1 MKRLALISLL
11 ALMPVP
17 FSAYAGTAD
26 VGFSGSGIYFSQEM
40 LYVGDVVRVYA
51 RVRNFGDVDVT
62 GTVGFYMGDTQIEN
76 DRPIS
81 LPANGFDEE
90 VFVDVT
96 IPAGPFNVAA
106 RINDTNPQDS
116 NANNNWAQTVQ
127 RQPIPDSDHDG
138 VLNSQDNCVKVAN
151 ADQRDT
157 DGDGVGD
164 ACDID
169 DDNDGLTDELEV
181 ELGTKPEKR
190 DTDDDGLNDK
200 DDDEPLVP
208 TPIVPSESVPTPSS
222 VQAPTSAPLGSST
235 DATGSSSRSDSS
247 ATSESRPRFRVF
259 GQLGEQ
265 GDDAEDSVAETVRLS
280 PKAIFTVTQNSWD
293 AFTFEALQ
301 TDVNP
306 VFVQWNFGDGST
318 SDAAVVQH
326 VFPGSGNYTV
336 QLQVTNQAGQVDEDS
351 VPITISFFHIANP
364 VFLAFLVVL
373 ALVFLLS
380 IASIARLTLNARE
393 S

>member
-127 RQPIPDSDHDG
+127 RQRRT
-138 VLNSQDNCVKVAN
+138 
-151 ADQRDT
+151 DQSWKAR
-157 DGDGVGD
+157 
-164 ACDID
+164 
-169 DDNDGLTDELEV
+169 
-181 ELGTKPEKR
+181 
-190 DTDDDGLNDK
+190 
-200 DDDEPLVP
+200 
-208 TPIVPSESVPTPSS
+208 
-222 VQAPTSAPLGSST
+222 
-235 DATGSSSRSDSS
+235 
-247 ATSESRPRFRVF
+247 
-259 GQLGEQ
+259 GQLFHRPHL
-265 GDDAEDSVAETVRLS
+265 V
-280 PKAIFTVTQNSWD
+280 N
-293 AFTFEALQ
+293 TFEAGHVL
-301 TDVNP
+301 
-306 VFVQWNFGDGST
+306 
-318 SDAAVVQH
+318 SDE
-326 VFPGSGNYTV
+326 P
-336 QLQVTNQAGQVDEDS
+336 
-351 VPITISFFHIANP
+351 
-364 VFLAFLVVL
+364 
-373 ALVFLLS
+373 
-380 IASIARLTLNARE
+380 
-393 S
+393 